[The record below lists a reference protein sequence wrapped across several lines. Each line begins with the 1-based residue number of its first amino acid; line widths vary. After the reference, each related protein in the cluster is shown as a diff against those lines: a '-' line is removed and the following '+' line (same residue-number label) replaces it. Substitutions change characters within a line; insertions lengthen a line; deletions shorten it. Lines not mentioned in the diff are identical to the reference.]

1 MKKIVIFLIIL
12 SVAFGTWISLSLAL
26 VPANY
31 ILGYSVY
38 ENETLFSI
46 CSYDY
51 GAYLKKSDKNGIISS
66 HRLKRQG
73 GEYKNVVAC
82 NERVYTL
89 ALTDSDAV
97 VDEYDLNGG
106 YIGEKLRF
114 SKSER
119 GIKYCYLAQYYQHK
133 DNESPKVVTDA
144 VFVTENGVVIYT
156 LDKDKEPERISYDI
170 NSVTDIVWAQ
180 RGWSGLYFSSVEG
193 NYFLLSGEKV
203 YPLDFGEGFV
213 PFNPMLSSL
222 SMYIMDLNTVSL
234 VEKIIYVDQNTGT
247 ADTSLEF
254 DDCKVSAGFE
264 ICDGIVFSDLRDVR
278 ICIDSI
284 GYSWICG
291 VKKESGGYGSI
302 ILFDPILAGGSVFPE
317 PGFEIY
323 KCVLA
328 GIIGAAAL
336 FGAALLITLAIRRI
350 LSARRVIFKQIILSL
365 AVISVSCVFI
375 HLFMLS
381 QVRNLVYSNI
391 TTLLTSTLDYIRLSI
406 DGDTFR
412 DSGLTDEQRELCRNY
427 ENRSAARI
435 IDRSDYVSRY
445 ITTDFKVSFI
455 EVARNTSAGYKYEFY
470 SKQLAGAS
478 VSYFITDEGQMA
490 ELTKLDRGEN
500 MISGMTEYN
509 REWLEATCA
518 VTDSAGKQTGFIQ
531 IGSEVGG
538 LNIEIHRFA
547 GIMTIF
553 VMILIAVIS
562 ALFLVIMGGLLR
574 PLKKLKSAVSEVAD
588 GRIGTTV
595 AVNSNDE
602 LQDIAASFS
611 VMSRRLEKYF
621 KNITTISKAYEKYL
635 PKGFFR
641 LMGKDSVLD
650 VKPGDHSSAE
660 LTYLF
665 IEIEQSERLT
675 EESSFNA
682 FNSIYGIVS
691 DVLSV
696 TGGTVQSFSD
706 KMITCIFSSGASEAA
721 ETALTIE
728 EKLAG
733 RADIKSRITVS
744 IQKSRSV
751 IGVIGSGEAMKTI
764 TVSDAIELQS
774 CLSIIISR
782 FRLTFIVTQR
792 VLSELKAAGL
802 NISARQLGTVNFL
815 LGYETR
821 FDELLFEII
830 DGCPDEEKKLR
841 QATLRYYNLALEAAA
856 RGDTSSERAQLIGV
870 LRVNRN
876 DLAARYMLEK
886 ISGGSEENVYEPGT
900 EDRNGLEIST

>member
-1 MKKIVIFLIIL
+1 MKKIIIFLIIL
-12 SVAFGTWISLSLAL
+12 SVSFGMWISLTLAL
-26 VPANY
+26 TPANY
-31 ILGYSVY
+31 ILCYSVY
-38 ENETLFSI
+38 ENETLFSV
-46 CSYDY
+46 CGYDY

-66 HRLKRQG
+66 HRLKRQE
-73 GEYKNVVAC
+73 GEYINVVAC
-82 NERVYTL
+82 DERVYTL
-89 ALTDSDAV
+89 ALTDNDAV

-106 YIGEKLRF
+106 YIGEKLRC
-114 SKSER
+114 SKREFAD
-119 GIKYCYLAQYYQHK
+119 CDLAQYYQKK
-133 DNESPKVVTDA
+133 DNGSPKAVTDA
-144 VFVTENGVVIYT
+144 VFVTGDGVVIYT
-156 LDKDKEPERISYDI
+156 LDKDKEPEKIYYDI
-170 NSVTDIVWAQ
+170 NSASDIVWAQ
-180 RGWSGLYFSSVEG
+180 RGGNGLYFSGAEG
-193 NYFLLSGEKV
+193 DYFLLSGGKV

-213 PFNPMLSSL
+213 PFNPMPASSR
-222 SMYIMDLNTVSL
+222 MYIIDLNTVSL
-234 VEKIIYVDQNTGT
+234 VEGKISINQETDTV
-247 ADTSLEF
+247 DTSPGLVNF
-254 DDCKVSAGFE
+254 IVSAGFE
-264 ICDGIVFSDLRDVR
+264 LCDGIVFSDLRDLRVS
-278 ICIDSI
+278 IDSS
-284 GYSWICG
+284 GLSWICG
-291 VKKESGGYGSI
+291 VKKEGGGYGSI
-302 ILFDPILAGGSVFPE
+302 IRFNPNFAGSSVFPE

-323 KCVLA
+323 KCVMT
-328 GIIGAAAL
+328 GIISAAAL
-336 FGAALLITLAIRRI
+336 FGAALLTALAIRRI

-365 AVISVSCVFI
+365 AVILASCEFI

-381 QVRNLVYSNI
+381 QVRSHVFSNI
-391 TTLLTSTLDYIRLSI
+391 TALLTSTLDYIRLSI

-412 DSGLTDEQRELCRNY
+412 DSGLTDDQRDLCRNY
-427 ENRSAARI
+427 ENRSTAQI
-435 IDRSDYVSRY
+435 IDLSDYISQN
-445 ITTDFKVSFI
+445 ITSDFSVSFI
-455 EVARNTSAGYKYEFY
+455 EIARNTNAGYKYEFY
-470 SKQLAGAS
+470 SEQLAGAA
-478 VSYFITDEGQMA
+478 VSYFITDESRMTA
-490 ELTKLDRGEN
+490 LTELGGGRN

-509 REWLEATCA
+509 SEWLEASCA
-518 VTDSAGKQTGFIQ
+518 ITDSGGKQAGFIQ
-531 IGSEVGG
+531 IGSEVGQ
-538 LNIEIHRFA
+538 LNNEIHRFA

-553 VMILIAVIS
+553 VIALIAVIS

-574 PLKKLKSAVSEVAD
+574 PLKKLKRAVSEVAD

-611 VMSRRLEKYF
+611 VMSRKLEKYF

-665 IEIEQSERLT
+665 IGIEQPERLT

-682 FNSIYGIVS
+682 FNGIYGIVS

-696 TGGTVQSFSD
+696 TGGTIQSFSD

-733 RADIKSRITVS
+733 RADIKSRVTAS
-744 IQKSRSV
+744 IQKSYSV

-774 CLSIIISR
+774 CLSIIIRR
-782 FRLTFIVTQR
+782 FRVTFIVTQR

-821 FDELLFEII
+821 FDELLFEVI

-841 QATLRYYNLALEAAA
+841 QATLRYYDLALEAAA
-856 RGDTSSERAQLIGV
+856 RGDTSSERAQLISV

-886 ISGGSEENVYEPGT
+886 ISGEGEENVYEPGT